1 MKKLDKKGILAPKMA
16 PIDHSTIDKLRDEI
30 KFRYKVEKIFGDI
43 STYLVFSSNFEK
55 AIDYYLSELA
65 SLYHDFMVDSI
76 AVCIFDEPVNDE
88 IMVFAWNSERCSKK
102 KYEHK
107 EFPIRDLP
115 WLKQELQNGHEII
128 LNCDFNYPDDA
139 GVEKNFIEEY
149 EIESLIGIPIF
160 TPEYLAG
167 ALVIINL
174 TSYYIWEEKELRTLR
189 ILADILGT
197 SIYRKKTEETLSRS
211 RDYLK
216 EQVARK
222 TKDLLSEKKRIELIL
237 NTIKDGVLVLDT
249 EGKATIVNDTAKN
262 FFYKI
267 FNKEVPE
274 GTNFVLSTGN
284 PIFDAIR
291 DLFISY
297 ESKEITIKPK
307 KGMYLQFVSGGGNF
321 PVVSP
326 FETII
331 EFRDVTRF
339 IEFDNM
345 RKRFISTVSHE
356 LRTPITVINQSISNY
371 ERYGKRLPEETQTK
385 LISSI
390 SRNAQLLHE
399 LIEDLLLISR
409 IDERKLKFN
418 WQEYSPN
425 LVLTEV
431 IDQLEPRRKL
441 KNIQVSTTVNTHSTL
456 IGDPKRIAQIF
467 RIILDNSLKYSNEG
481 DSISVEAIESYFGPY
496 NPQSIEGILLKF
508 TDTGV
513 GIHEEDLPKLFNRFF
528 RSTLVNN
535 VSGSGLGLG
544 IAKELIKLHDGDI
557 FVESK
562 FGEGTSVF
570 LFIPR
575 LSKEK
580 IEKLDVKI

>member
-16 PIDHSTIDKLRDEI
+16 PIDNSTIDKLREEI

-43 STYLVFSSNFEK
+43 STYLVFSSKFEK

-76 AVCIFDEPVNDE
+76 AVCLFDEPVNDE
-88 IMVFAWNSERCSKK
+88 IMVFEWNSERCSKK

-115 WLKQELQNGHEII
+115 WLKQELQDGHEII
-128 LNCDFNYPDDA
+128 LNRDFNYPDDA
-139 GVEKNFIEEY
+139 GVEKIFIEEY

-174 TSYYIWEEKELRTLR
+174 TNYYTWEEKELRTLR
-189 ILADILGT
+189 IFSDILGT
-197 SIYRKKTEETLSRS
+197 SIYRKKTEETLSKS
-211 RDYLK
+211 RDYLR

-237 NTIKDGVLVLDT
+237 NTIKDGVLVLDA

-262 FFYKI
+262 YFYKI

-284 PIFDAIR
+284 AIFDAIR

-307 KGMYLQFVSGGGNF
+307 KGMHLQFVSGGGNF

-331 EFRDVTRF
+331 EFRDVTRL

-371 ERYGKRLPEETQTK
+371 ERYRKRLPEETQTK

-481 DSISVEAIESYFGPY
+481 DSISVESFESYFGPY
-496 NPQSIEGILLKF
+496 NPKSIKGILLKF

-544 IAKELIKLHDGDI
+544 IAKELIELHDGDI

-580 IEKLDVKI
+580 IEKLNVKI